1 MFNILPTHHFDELP
15 WAMPQPELTIEDMIT
30 IRRDDYK
37 FSIQICVIIYKI
49 GVIIFLLHLMEY
61 YILLFELMAILMIV
75 FILPINYIPIFI
87 AVCEFIEL
95 YKINNTTLLYI
106 KLYLS
111 IFILTIWIKYNN
123 ESLQNLISE
132 IWKFL
137 NKKNYYTLQTSE
149 NGECNICL
157 ENLPPI
163 YSKLNNCT
171 HIFCPNCI
179 YKWILINPICPTCR
193 RPINLEN

>member
-1 MFNILPTHHFDELP
+1 MFNILPNHHFDDLP
-15 WAMPQPELTIEDMIT
+15 WSMPQPDITT
-30 IRRDDYK
+30 IRRDYYK
-37 FSIQICVIIYKI
+37 FSIIKI

-61 YILLFELMAILMIV
+61 YILLFEFIAILMII
-75 FILPINYIPIFI
+75 FILSINYIPIFI
-87 AVCEFIEL
+87 AVYEF
-95 YKINNTTLLYI
+95 I
-106 KLYLS
+106 KLY
-111 IFILTIWIKYNN
+111 NN
-123 ESLQNLISE
+123 EYLQNLISE

-171 HIFCPNCI
+171 HKFCPNCI
-179 YKWILINPICPTCR
+179 YKWVLINPICPTCR
-193 RPINLEN
+193 HPINLEN